1 MDDRLGRAVSK
12 PGELPAR
19 ATLYGRRK
27 RRPEPWDEMEERGRQ
42 AERIARLQIEL
53 ALAERA
59 KEEGRAW
66 PTRP

>member
-1 MDDRLGRAVSK
+1 MKRLE
-12 PGELPAR
+12 ELPAD

-59 KEEGRAW
+59 KGEVRES
-66 PTRP
+66 